1 MARHK
6 RSYTGERLTAGV
18 HVKCTPNERQ
28 RLDAA
33 ASERGVTL
41 SDYTRRLLLRH
52 AVAHPGADTGGA
64 HRNPEAAALCEQV
77 RRLGVNLNEIARYMN
92 MTGQLRDVPEL
103 RDLCTEIKSVFARII
118 QL

>member
-6 RSYTGERLTAGV
+6 RSYTGERLTAGL

-33 ASERGVTL
+33 ASARGVTL
-41 SDYTRRLLLRH
+41 SDYTRRLVLRRAADH
-52 AVAHPGADTGGA
+52 PVAGTGG
-64 HRNPEAAALCEQV
+64 RNPDAAALCEQV
-77 RRLGVNLNEIARYMN
+77 RRLGVNMNEIARHMN